1 MNKPEKYPT
10 HCNKCGKRFK
20 RFPTSFTTKSA
31 VIKEMFLKVKTCAQ
45 CCQRD
50 LTIIDKGAK

>member
-1 MNKPEKYPT
+1 MSKPEKYPT
-10 HCNKCGKRFK
+10 HCNKCGKRF
-20 RFPTSFTTKSA
+20 PASFTTKSA
-31 VIKEMFLKVKTCAQ
+31 VIKEIFLKVKTCVQ